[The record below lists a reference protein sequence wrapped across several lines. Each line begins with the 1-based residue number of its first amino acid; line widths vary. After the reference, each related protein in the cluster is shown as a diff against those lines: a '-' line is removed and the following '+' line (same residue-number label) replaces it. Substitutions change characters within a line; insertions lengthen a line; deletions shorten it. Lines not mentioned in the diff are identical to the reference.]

1 MLYSLRYEKHSNNDI
16 VGLINALERRGVSE
30 RLRKVRASPCW
41 LHCVLL
47 YNVHVT
53 WHFSNLR
60 VRGIMLDFCAHYCSL
75 PKCRSFIQVRNGVR
89 VHFEKVSKLRFR
101 CIVNYEYC
109 IIWDSF
115 WQMIPAVLDYGG
127 QKVRTSD
134 LFGNDTP
141 IAMTKKFF
149 KGLKVCGFGFH
160 CATWIKAK
168 LSNVFLPTFRI
179 HRLQPILMR

>member
-47 YNVHVT
+47 YNIHDIFRTYELGVST
-53 WHFSNLR
+53 
-60 VRGIMLDFCAHYCSL
+60 LDFCAHYCSL

-149 KGLKVCGFGFH
+149 KGLKVCGY
-160 CATWIKAK
+160 
-168 LSNVFLPTFRI
+168 LYNVSSKI
-179 HRLQPILMR
+179 E